1 MLYSFRFKSFPIK
14 VVHRRAPRQQS
25 FYMGK
30 SRFLTFKCI
39 LIDHDP
45 KLNTEKEFLV
55 NGEGRVS
62 LPLSIE
68 KKEIC
73 RQLMYFVHEKTEK
86 CTAKLGLIAAH

>member
-1 MLYSFRFKSFPIK
+1 M
-14 VVHRRAPRQQS
+14 
-25 FYMGK
+25 
-30 SRFLTFKCI
+30 
-39 LIDHDP
+39 
-45 KLNTEKEFLV
+45 
-55 NGEGRVS
+55 S